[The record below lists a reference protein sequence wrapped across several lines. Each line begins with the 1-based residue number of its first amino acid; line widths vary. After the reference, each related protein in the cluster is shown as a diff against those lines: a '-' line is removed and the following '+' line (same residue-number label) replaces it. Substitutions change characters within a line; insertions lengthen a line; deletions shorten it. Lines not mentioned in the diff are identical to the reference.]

1 MRKLENEGASRTG
14 GRSTTAIN
22 FGKVHTAKAMCWYY

>member
-14 GRSTTAIN
+14 GRSTT
-22 FGKVHTAKAMCWYY
+22 GY